1 MAAESILGGIN
12 QEATQQ
18 ELLAQAT
25 LILLAILEKMPR
37 VDVNDRLMV
46 NPSESTAN
54 VVVSSGT
61 VTTVSTVTALTT
73 AADLTRLNNMGTS
86 GITSKPADA
95 VPLHLSNAGA
105 MHIYNNILVSA

>member
-37 VDVNDRLMV
+37 VDAADRLIV
-46 NPSESTAN
+46 NPSESTSP
-54 VVVSSGT
+54 VTVSSGT
-61 VTTVSTVTALTT
+61 ITT
-73 AADLTRLNNMGTS
+73 LNNMGTP

>member
-1 MAAESILGGIN
+1 MPAASILGGIN

-25 LILLAILEKMPR
+25 YLLFAILEKMPR

-46 NPSESTAN
+46 NPSESTSP
-54 VVVSSGT
+54 VTISSGT
-61 VTTVSTVTALTT
+61 V
-73 AADLTRLNNMGTS
+73 ADLTRLNNMGTA
-86 GITSKPADA
+86 GATSRPADG

-105 MHIYNNILVSA
+105 MHIYNNILVS

>member
-25 LILLAILEKMPR
+25 LVLLAILEKMPR
-37 VDVNDRLMV
+37 VDAADRLIV
-46 NPSESTAN
+46 NHESALSTI
-54 VVVSSGT
+54 
-61 VTTVSTVTALTT
+61 TTLTT

>member
-25 LILLAILEKMPR
+25 LLLLAILEKMPR
-37 VDVNDRLMV
+37 VDAADRLMV
-46 NPSESTAN
+46 NPSESTGN

-61 VTTVSTVTALTT
+61 VTTVTTLTT

>member
-25 LILLAILEKMPR
+25 LLLLAILEKMPR
-37 VDVNDRLMV
+37 VDVNDRLIV
-46 NPSESTAN
+46 QHENAI
-54 VVVSSGT
+54 GAI
-61 VTTVSTVTALTT
+61 TTLTT

>member
-37 VDVNDRLMV
+37 VDANDRLVV
-46 NPSESTAN
+46 NPSESTSP
-54 VVVSSGT
+54 VTVSSGT
-61 VTTVSTVTALTT
+61 VTTVTT
-73 AADLTRLNNMGTS
+73 LADMTRLNNMGTS
-86 GITSKPADA
+86 GVTSKPADA